1 MSSTDTPTPQRG
13 AQFRSAQARNLRLLT
28 DALRGVHISEA
39 ERASLQWL
47 AGWEAHTVRHIAA
60 VIARARSARP
70 ASFDELPGAPASA
83 AYGGYG
89 AGGSVQVP
97 GGTA

>member
-1 MSSTDTPTPQRG
+1 MTSPDTPTPQPG
-13 AQFRSAQARNLRLLT
+13 AQFRAIQRRQLGILLT
-28 DALRGVHISEA
+28 ALAGVHISEV
-39 ERASLQWL
+39 ERASLEWL
-47 AGWEAHTVRHIAA
+47 AGWEASTVRNIAA

-97 GGTA
+97 SV